1 MALSTVQ
8 EELKCEAGV
17 TVTARGFVCGIR
29 ALWVYFS
36 ERNESRKMQELKPKI
51 CLDICCVFTENF

>member
-1 MALSTVQ
+1 MDVRVALSTVQ

-17 TVTARGFVCGIR
+17 TVTARGFVCGVC

-36 ERNESRKMQELKPKI
+36 ERNQSQKMQELKP
-51 CLDICCVFTENF
+51 

>member
-1 MALSTVQ
+1 MDVRVALSTVQ

-17 TVTARGFVCGIR
+17 TVTAREFVCGIC

-36 ERNESRKMQELKPKI
+36 ERNESQKMQELKP
-51 CLDICCVFTENF
+51 